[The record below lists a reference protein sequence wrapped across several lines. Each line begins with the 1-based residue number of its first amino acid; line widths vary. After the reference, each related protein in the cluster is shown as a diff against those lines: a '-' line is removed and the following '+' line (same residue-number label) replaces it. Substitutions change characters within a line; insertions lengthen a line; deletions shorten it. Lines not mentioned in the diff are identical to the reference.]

1 MLSEDTCY
9 GTKRYPIY
17 VERINMSI
25 PQCVTDVEILNMRY
39 SNPSK
44 IDSTADKLRWYR
56 YKYSLLQKDVAD
68 KIGVDLSVYKR
79 YESPNHEHYP
89 RKQMDKLSELYGVP
103 VEALFDEY
111 NLFLYNDQGKQ
122 IRSIRQNLGMSRNV
136 YAKKIG
142 VQPRSLKRWEQNST
156 RVLKSIWERCFK

>member
-1 MLSEDTCY
+1 MFSQDTCY

-17 VERINMSI
+17 VERINMLI
-25 PQCVTDVEILNMRY
+25 PHHVTESEILNMRY
-39 SNPSK
+39 LNPSR

-56 YKYSLLQKDVAD
+56 YKHSLLQKDVAA

-79 YESPNHEHYP
+79 YEGPNHDHYP
-89 RKQMDKLSELYGVP
+89 SKQMDMLSELYGVP

-122 IRSIRQNLGMSRNV
+122 IRSIRQNLGMSRNA

-156 RVLKSIWERCFK
+156 RVYKSIWERCFK